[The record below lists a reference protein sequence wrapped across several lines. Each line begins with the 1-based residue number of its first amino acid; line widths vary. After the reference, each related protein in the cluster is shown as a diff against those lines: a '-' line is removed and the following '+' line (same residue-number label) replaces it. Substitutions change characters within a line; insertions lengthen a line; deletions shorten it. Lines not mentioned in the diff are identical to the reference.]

1 MTAAPIPA
9 LAHDH
14 DSPRGRGG
22 MFPPT
27 PPSSAAAKTVFRRS
41 VAWAS
46 SSIRP
51 RRSPRTCPTTP
62 TTPAD
67 FRAPPNARP
76 SNPHRPRPLAVAISA
91 ARGFL
96 PRRLSDAGPSAFAS
110 ASAPGRRP
118 KPLTKPVRLIGFDP
132 RVRGPTLARFREGC
146 CGIRRVRGANN
157 VLRGRSIHEPVDIA
171 LHEAA
176 QATGRWSPLP
186 ISPATRRSVSSP
198 WSLDPAVTAR
208 VPPKRPARGV
218 NTIHD
223 SHSAVVARRRDDE
236 RMVSLIVM
244 IFKLNYQSIGSDGVE
259 IFQSPLESENLNW
272 YLRVLKKAGR

>member
-1 MTAAPIPA
+1 MEPSHNLSRSLRRVLAPA
-9 LAHDH
+9 
-14 DSPRGRGG
+14 
-22 MFPPT
+22 
-27 PPSSAAAKTVFRRS
+27 
-41 VAWAS
+41 
-46 SSIRP
+46 
-51 RRSPRTCPTTP
+51 RSP
-62 TTPAD
+62 
-67 FRAPPNARP
+67 
-76 SNPHRPRPLAVAISA
+76 
-91 ARGFL
+91 
-96 PRRLSDAGPSAFAS
+96 LS
-110 ASAPGRRP
+110 
-118 KPLTKPVRLIGFDP
+118 P

-176 QATGRWSPLP
+176 RATGRWSPLP

-208 VPPKRPARGV
+208 VPPKRPAREGV

-244 IFKLNYQSIGSDGVE
+244 IFKLNYQSVGSDGVE
-259 IFQSPLESENLNW
+259 IFQSPLESEILK
-272 YLRVLKKAGR
+272 LVLACAEKGWAVSGDLGVACLGRAARRSQGHCIHAAADHSRRAAQRRRPPAIGQGQGGRHDPSAAPTRGAAVTDG